1 VVVDNY
7 KIHKAQAVPQWW
19 ASHPRIEL
27 VFLPT
32 DCPKAHPIERLFGDT
47 HDKVT
52 RHHTRKQ
59 IWRLVEDVKRH
70 LAENG
75 PWQYRL
81 SESYCTAEVTAMM
94 QRLKTQTKAIA

>member
-1 VVVDNY
+1 L
-7 KIHKAQAVPQWW
+7 

-32 DCPKAHPIERLFGDT
+32 YCPKAHPIERLFGDT
-47 HDKVT
+47 HDQVT

-81 SESYCTAEVTAMM
+81 SEIYFTAEVTAMM

>member
-1 VVVDNY
+1 MDNY
-7 KIHKAQAVPQWW
+7 KIHKAQAVQRWL
-19 ASHPRIEL
+19 AAHCRLEL

-32 DCPKAHPIERLFGDT
+32 YGPRANPIERLFGDT

-52 RHHTRKQ
+52 RNHRRKQ

-75 PWQYRL
+75 PWRYQL
-81 SESYCTAEVTAMM
+81 SEIYFTAEVTATL
-94 QRLKTQTKAIA
+94 QRLRRQAKAIA

>member
-1 VVVDNY
+1 MVVDNS
-7 KIHKAQAVPQWW
+7 KIHKAQAVAQWL
-19 ASHPRIEL
+19 ASHSRIEL

-32 DCPKAHPIERLFGDT
+32 YCPKANPIERLFGDT

-52 RHHTRKQ
+52 RNHTRKQ

-75 PWQYRL
+75 PWRYRL
-81 SESYCTAEVTAMM
+81 SEIYFTAEVTAAM
-94 QRLKTQTKAIA
+94 QHLKSQAKAIV